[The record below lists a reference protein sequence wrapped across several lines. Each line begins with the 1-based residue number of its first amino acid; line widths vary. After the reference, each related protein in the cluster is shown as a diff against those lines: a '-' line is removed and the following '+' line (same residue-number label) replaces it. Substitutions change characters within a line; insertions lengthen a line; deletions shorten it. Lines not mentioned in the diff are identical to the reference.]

1 LATRGAPTPVALSG
15 SGDGWEVP
23 FLKKSKTTV
32 IAQISG
38 TLAHKLPGEVI
49 VDVGGVGYQIFIPLN
64 VFYRLPEVGGT
75 VSLYIH
81 THLREDALQLF
92 GFRAAEEKQVFLLL
106 NSVSGIGP
114 KLAVNILS
122 GIPAE
127 ELVEAVKDGD
137 QLRLVSIP
145 GVGKK
150 LAERMIVELRDKF
163 TTLQSRPSIAQS
175 NDSQLV
181 QDAVSALV
189 NLGYRKAEVEKNV
202 RDMIQTGQRTL
213 EELIKDVLRRMS
225 R

>member
-1 LATRGAPTPVALSG
+1 MFSIGCRRSG
-15 SGDGWEVP
+15 FGQSLHSYP
-23 FLKKSKTTV
+23 SK
-32 IAQISG
+32 
-38 TLAHKLPGEVI
+38 
-49 VDVGGVGYQIFIPLN
+49 
-64 VFYRLPEVGGT
+64 
-75 VSLYIH
+75 
-81 THLREDALQLF
+81 EDALQLF

-114 KLAVNILS
+114 KLAINILS
-122 GIPAE
+122 GIPSE
-127 ELVEAVKDGD
+127 ELVEAVKGGD

-163 TTLQSRPSIAQS
+163 ATLQSRPSAILQN

-189 NLGYRKAEVEKNV
+189 NLGYRKAEVERNV
-202 RDMIQTGQRTL
+202 RDMIQTGKRSL
-213 EELIKDVLRRMS
+213 EEVIKDVLRRMS

>member
-1 LATRGAPTPVALSG
+1 
-15 SGDGWEVP
+15 
-23 FLKKSKTTV
+23 
-32 IAQISG
+32 
-38 TLAHKLPGEVI
+38 
-49 VDVGGVGYQIFIPLN
+49 
-64 VFYRLPEVGGT
+64 
-75 VSLYIH
+75 
-81 THLREDALQLF
+81 LF

-163 TTLQSRPSIAQS
+163 TTLQPRPSEAVAQRE
-175 NDSQLV
+175 DSQLV

-202 RDMIQTGQRTL
+202 RDMSQTGKRTL
-213 EELIKDVLRRMS
+213 EEVIKDVLRRMS

>member
-1 LATRGAPTPVALSG
+1 M
-15 SGDGWEVP
+15 
-23 FLKKSKTTV
+23 
-32 IAQISG
+32 
-38 TLAHKLPGEVI
+38 PGEVI
-49 VDVGGVGYQIFIPLN
+49 VDVGGVGYQVFIPLN
-64 VFYRLPEVGGT
+64 VFYRLPEIGES

-92 GFRAAEEKQVFLLL
+92 GFQEPQEKQVFLFL
-106 NSVSGIGP
+106 NSVAGIGP

-122 GIPAE
+122 GISAD
-127 ELVEAVKDGD
+127 ELAHAIKSGD

-163 TTLQSRPSIAQS
+163 MTLQSEVSETVARG
-175 NDSQLV
+175 DGSQLLH
-181 QDAVSALV
+181 DAVSALI

-202 RDMIQTGQRTL
+202 RDLTQTGKRSL
-213 EELIKDVLRRMS
+213 EEVIKEVLRRMS